1 VDVVVKAFA
10 AVREE
15 FPEATLD
22 LVGGGPL
29 EGDIRKLVLDLS
41 LSGVNFCGVASR
53 NQIGKY
59 YDRAD
64 IFINAS
70 RLDNMPV
77 TVLEAYASGTPVV
90 STSPEGINYLVQ
102 HERTG
107 LLSPVGDADA
117 LATNIIRVLRD
128 PQLAS
133 RLISGGLEQLEQY
146 RWDVVQEQW
155 LDVYRSLAPEKSI
168 IRKHSA

>member
-1 VDVVVKAFA
+1 
-10 AVREE
+10 
-15 FPEATLD
+15 
-22 LVGGGPL
+22 
-29 EGDIRKLVLDLS
+29 
-41 LSGVNFCGVASR
+41 
-53 NQIGKY
+53 
-59 YDRAD
+59 
-64 IFINAS
+64 
-70 RLDNMPV
+70 
-77 TVLEAYASGTPVV
+77 V

-107 LLSPVGDADA
+107 LLSSVGDADA